1 MSSGA
6 AKSLDQEPLCGR
18 FHDLESYAQVG
29 GDAAHCDSVET
40 TIYEDPLPLIGDS
53 LSPRAIGMSGA
64 REEWRQYVSMAR
76 RLILWDIDG
85 TLITTG
91 VIGRRA
97 LEDAA
102 AEVAGLDAVPE
113 VSMGGKTD
121 PQIIAEILAASGV
134 PDRLITGLVPNAVAT
149 AEILLAQGRS
159 QMATE
164 GRVHPGVRNVLER
177 LDAIGNVRQSLLT
190 VNVRVNAIVK
200 VETFGLAGFFDFAVG
215 AYGDDH
221 ANRDN
226 LVPIAL
232 DRVARLRD
240 ERYSPSEVWIV
251 GDTANDLRCA
261 RAGGVRCLLVGTGR
275 EGLSSLS
282 CLSPDVLLPDLSDT
296 ETVVA
301 VLLGT

>member
-1 MSSGA
+1 MHLCPAARSSC
-6 AKSLDQEPLCGR
+6 PVRGR
-18 FHDLESYAQVG
+18 NG
-29 GDAAHCDSVET
+29 GKMFT
-40 TIYEDPLPLIGDS
+40 
-53 LSPRAIGMSGA
+53 
-64 REEWRQYVSMAR
+64 MAR

-97 LEDAA
+97 LEGAA
-102 AEVAGLDAVPE
+102 AEAAGLDTVPE

-121 PQIIAEILAASGV
+121 PQIIAEILVASGV
-134 PDRLITGLVPNAVAT
+134 PDRLIAGLVPKALAT
-149 AEILLAQGRS
+149 AETLLAEGRS
-159 QMATE
+159 RMVTE
-164 GRVHPGVRNVLER
+164 GRVHPGVRNVLTR
-177 LDAIGNVRQSLLT
+177 LDALGGVRQSLLT
-190 VNVRVNAIVK
+190 GNVRANAFVK
-200 VETFGLAGFFDFAVG
+200 VEAFGLAGFFDHAVG

-240 ERYSPSEVWIV
+240 ERYSLSEVWIV

-275 EGLSSLS
+275 EGLGSLS
-282 CLSPDVLLPDLSDT
+282 DLSPDFLLPDLSDT

-301 VLLGT
+301 ALLGT